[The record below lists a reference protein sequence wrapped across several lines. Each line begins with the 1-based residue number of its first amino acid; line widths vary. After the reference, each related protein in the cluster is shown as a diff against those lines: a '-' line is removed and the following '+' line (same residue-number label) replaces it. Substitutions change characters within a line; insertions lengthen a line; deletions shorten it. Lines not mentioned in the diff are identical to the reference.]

1 MSMVSYRSICCALTV
16 HLALYQALRILEN
29 VRHGLCPWS
38 APSNGRRSGGG
49 RVRGKPGC
57 RGDPR
62 RPPEDMMPELNLV
75 ELSQVENRVKA
86 FQGAGTAYPKVQRHE
101 RACVWG
107 K

>member
-1 MSMVSYRSICCALTV
+1 
-16 HLALYQALRILEN
+16 
-29 VRHGLCPWS
+29 
-38 APSNGRRSGGG
+38 
-49 RVRGKPGC
+49 
-57 RGDPR
+57 
-62 RPPEDMMPELNLV
+62 MPELNLV